1 MATPGYQ
8 ARERTPATLSEKL
21 DRIAVRLARYPRTV
35 GALCVLGTILV
46 GLTDY
51 SVGLAT
57 SMAIFYLVPVMIV
70 AFVFGR
76 TPGLLMASFVAMVNV
91 VADGLQFS
99 GFGIPLS
106 IAVWNSSS
114 RLAIS
119 AVLAVVVAA
128 LRQQWH
134 HERLVARIDATTGV
148 ANARALSERLE
159 ESLAAAR
166 RNGSVLSVCS
176 FDLDDFKSVNDLH
189 GHVTGDRLLRDVA
202 RAAEGALRPGDTVA
216 RSGGDEFVLVLPG
229 AGEADARA
237 AVDRLVETLKVAAA
251 RGGIS
256 ITLSVGVLTSPPDI
270 VGADELLRKADE
282 LMYDAKRAGKNRTV
296 ADSLRDETSP
306 SRASRR

>member
-8 ARERTPATLSEKL
+8 ARERTPASLSEKL
-21 DRIAVRLARYPRTV
+21 DRIAVRLSRYPGSV
-35 GALCVLGTILV
+35 GALCVLSTILV

-76 TPGLLMASFVAMVNV
+76 TPGLLMACFVAVVNV

-99 GFGIPLS
+99 SFGIPLS

-119 AVLAVVVAA
+119 AVVVVVVAA

-148 ANARALSERLE
+148 ANARALYERLE

-166 RNGSVLSVCS
+166 RNGLLLSVCS

-202 RAAEGALRPGDTVA
+202 RAAEEALRPGDTVA

-229 AGEADARA
+229 AGETDARA
-237 AVDRLVETLKVAAA
+237 AVDRLVETLKVTAA
-251 RGGIS
+251 RGGIP
-256 ITLSVGVLTSPPDI
+256 ITLSVGVVTSPPDR

-296 ADSLRDETSP
+296 ADSLRYETSA

>member
-1 MATPGYQ
+1 MNAIV
-8 ARERTPATLSEKL
+8 ATL
-21 DRIAVRLARYPRTV
+21 
-35 GALCVLGTILV
+35 
-46 GLTDY
+46 
-51 SVGLAT
+51 
-57 SMAIFYLVPVMIV
+57 
-70 AFVFGR
+70 
-76 TPGLLMASFVAMVNV
+76 
-91 VADGLQFS
+91 
-99 GFGIPLS
+99 
-106 IAVWNSSS
+106 
-114 RLAIS
+114 
-119 AVLAVVVAA
+119 VAA
-128 LRQQWH
+128 LRGQWH

-148 ANARALSERLE
+148 ANARALYERLE

-166 RNGSVLSVCS
+166 RNGSLLSVCS

-229 AGEADARA
+229 AGETDARA

-251 RGGIS
+251 RGGIP

-296 ADSLRDETSP
+296 TDSLRAETSP
-306 SRASRR
+306 SRASRL